1 MAFGNGRRDF
11 NWPGYVPFVNPN
23 GVRPEY
29 ASLAAK
35 SGRVV
40 RSDLSN
46 TELRTIQPMT
56 IFIIVAAVFG
66 LLFIAGMLLLCIRK
80 IHPGKA
86 GLSVGLGGL
95 RVAFDYMIRLP
106 LVQNFEEMDISV
118 KKLEIHRKGKDGL
131 VCKDNIRADISV
143 AFYIRVEATE
153 ESVRKVSQMLGVN
166 RVSDMAQ
173 LRELFEAKFS
183 EALKTAGKQMEF
195 HELFTERIKFRE
207 QIQATIGKDLDGFL
221 LQDVAIDYLEQTP
234 LDQHDPSNVLDSEG
248 IKKITEITQRE
259 RVIANEHSQRAQVQ
273 VEKEN
278 ADADIAKREQ
288 KRRNEE
294 DTAKQT
300 RAVSEVQANEQAE
313 ARKVIE
319 ARRMEVEGRRLE
331 TEESIRLRQED
342 MNRAVQER
350 EYTVK
355 KERQRLE
362 QEAVQEGEEARV
374 RRERVISLAEMDREV
389 KVAEAA
395 VEVERKRAT
404 VVAEQKAVTQ
414 QEEEK
419 RNIEARMTAERVRE
433 VTLIEAEMN
442 AKKDQTQRVVASE
455 AQKEAERNLAEAQK
469 IKAVI
474 EADAARD
481 AALRDAERM
490 QTIADAEAKA
500 ADKRRHAAQQEAEAI
515 AARQAAPGLA
525 EAKVTIAKAE
535 ARKTEAIAIKEVGLA
550 EAEVIKAKGLVVA
563 ENTETQAAA
572 EAEGTKDKE
581 LAAATGIEARGTA
594 EAKSIQQ
601 KAEAMKLLHEAGRDH
616 EEFKLRLQKERD
628 VELAAINIQR
638 DVAQANAAVVSEAL
652 KNAKIDIVGGE
663 NDFFEKVVRS
673 IGTGK
678 SVDRMVQNSAT
689 LTDIKETFF
698 NGDPEHFKTQLR
710 QWVSDFGIKT
720 EDLKNLTLAALL
732 GKLIASTDDAGVK
745 STIKSALALVKDKG
759 LGDVSAKKALEG

>member
-1 MAFGNGRRDF
+1 MQYLIYAAIAF
-11 NWPGYVPFVNPN
+11 
-23 GVRPEY
+23 
-29 ASLAAK
+29 
-35 SGRVV
+35 VV
-40 RSDLSN
+40 L
-46 TELRTIQPMT
+46 IPIAIM
-56 IFIIVAAVFG
+56 IV
-66 LLFIAGMLLLCIRK
+66 LCIRK

-86 GLSVGLGGL
+86 GISVGLGGL

-143 AFYIRVEATE
+143 AFYIRVEATV
-153 ESVRKVSQMLGVN
+153 ESVKKVSQMLGVE

-207 QIQATIGKDLDGFL
+207 EIQATIGKDLDGFF

-248 IKKITEITQRE
+248 IRKITEITQRE
-259 RVIANEHSQRAQVQ
+259 RVSANEFSQRAQVQ

-288 KRRNEE
+288 RRRNEE

-300 RAVSEVQANEQAE
+300 RAVNEVKANEEAE

-319 ARRMEVEGRRLE
+319 GRRQEVEGKRLE
-331 TEESIRLRQED
+331 ADESIQLRTQD

-350 EYTVK
+350 EFTVK

-374 RRERVISLAEMDREV
+374 RRERTVSLAEMDKEV
-389 KVAEAA
+389 KVNEAA
-395 VEVERKRAT
+395 VEVQRKRAT
-404 VVAEQKAVTQ
+404 VVAEEKAVTQ
-414 QEEEK
+414 QQQEK
-419 RNIEARMTAERVRE
+419 DNIEARMTAERVRE

-442 AKKDQTQRVVASE
+442 AKKDQTEKVVASE
-455 AQKEAERNLAEAQK
+455 AQKEVARNVAEADK
-469 IKAVI
+469 IRTITAA
-474 EADAARD
+474 EAGRD
-481 AALRDAERM
+481 AALRDAERI
-490 QTIADAEAKA
+490 QTTADAEAKV
-500 ADKRRHAAQQEAEAI
+500 ADKRRHAAEQEAEGT
-515 AARQAAPGLA
+515 AAREAAKGLA
-525 EAKVTIAKAE
+525 EAKVTIAKAN
-535 ARKTEAIAIKEVGLA
+535 AKKMDAAADKEVGLA
-550 EAEVIKAKGLVVA
+550 EAEVTKAKGTVQSQ
-563 ENTETQAAA
+563 NTQTLA
-572 EAEGTKDKE
+572 EAD
-581 LAAATGIEARGTA
+581 ATGIEARGTA
-594 EAKSIQQ
+594 EAKSIHL
-601 KAEAMKLLHEAGRDH
+601 KADAMKLLHAAGQQH
-616 EEFKLRLQKERD
+616 EEFKLRLAKDRD
-628 VELAAINIQR
+628 VELAGIHVQR
-638 DVAQANAAVVSEAL
+638 DVAQANAQVVSEAL
-652 KNAKIDIVGGE
+652 KTAKIDIVGGE
-663 NDFFEKVVRS
+663 NDFFEKIVRS

-710 QWVSDFGIKT
+710 QWVADFGIKS
-720 EDLKNLTLAALL
+720 EDLKNLTLSALL
-732 GKLIASTDDAGVK
+732 AKLVASTDDAGVK
-745 STIKSALALVKDKG
+745 ATIKSALALVKETG
-759 LGDVSAKKALEG
+759 LGEVAASSAIAKS

>member
-1 MAFGNGRRDF
+1 MLTILI
-11 NWPGYVPFVNPN
+11 
-23 GVRPEY
+23 
-29 ASLAAK
+29 SLAFLAVL
-35 SGRVV
+35 G
-40 RSDLSN
+40 L
-46 TELRTIQPMT
+46 
-56 IFIIVAAVFG
+56 VAVA
-66 LLFIAGMLLLCIRK
+66 LTIRK
-80 IHPGKA
+80 IPPGKA
-86 GLSVGLGGL
+86 GLIVGLGGM
-95 RVAFDYMIRLP
+95 RVSFDWMIRVP
-106 LVQNFEEMDISV
+106 LLQTLELVDISV

-143 AFYIRVEATE
+143 AFYIRVDATA
-153 ESVRKVSQMLGVN
+153 ESVRKVAQMLGSE

-207 QIQATIGKDLDGFL
+207 QIQATIGKDLDGFQ

-259 RVIANEHSQRAQVQ
+259 RVIANEFSQRAQVQ

-294 DTAKQT
+294 DTARQT
-300 RAVSEVQANEQAE
+300 RAINEVKATEEAE

-319 ARRMEVEGRRLE
+319 ARRQEVESKRLE

-350 EYTVK
+350 EFTVR
-355 KERQRLE
+355 KEKQRLE

-374 RRERVISLAEMDREV
+374 RRERTVSLADMDRQV

-395 VEVERKRAT
+395 VEVERRRAT

-442 AKKDQTQRVVASE
+442 AKKDQTEKVVASE
-455 AQKEAERNLAEAQK
+455 AQKESERNLAEAEK
-469 IKAVI
+469 IRTITSA
-474 EADAARD
+474 EAARE

-490 QTIADAEAKA
+490 QTMADAEARASDRK
-500 ADKRRHAAQQEAEAI
+500 RHAAVQDAEAT
-515 AARQAAPGLA
+515 AAREAAKGLA
-525 EAKVTIAKAE
+525 EAKVVVARAE
-535 ARKTEAIAIKEVGLA
+535 ARKSEAVAIREVGLA
-550 EAEVIKAKGLVVA
+550 EAEVSKAKGTVQA
-563 ENTETQAAA
+563 ENTQTQAAA
-572 EAEGTKDKE
+572 EAEGSRVKE
-581 LAAATGIEARGTA
+581 LAAATGIEARGSA
-594 EAKSIQQ
+594 EAKAIQQ
-601 KAEAMKLLHEAGRDH
+601 KAEAMKLLHEAGREH
-616 EEFKLRLQKERD
+616 EEFKLRLQKDRD
-628 VELAAINIQR
+628 VELAAIHVQR
-638 DVAQANAAVVSEAL
+638 DVAQANAGVVSEAL
-652 KNAKIDIVGGE
+652 RHAKIDIVGGE

-698 NGDPEHFKTQLR
+698 SGDPERFKSQLR
-710 QWVSDFGIKT
+710 KWVSDFGIGT
-720 EDLKNLTLAALL
+720 ADLKNLTLSALL
-732 GKLIASTDDAGVK
+732 VRLAASAGEPTLK
-745 STIKSALALVKDKG
+745 QTIGEALAAVQAKG
-759 LGDVSAKKALEG
+759 LGEVPARKALEG

>member
-1 MAFGNGRRDF
+1 MLTILI
-11 NWPGYVPFVNPN
+11 
-23 GVRPEY
+23 
-29 ASLAAK
+29 SLAFLAVL
-35 SGRVV
+35 G
-40 RSDLSN
+40 L
-46 TELRTIQPMT
+46 
-56 IFIIVAAVFG
+56 VAVA
-66 LLFIAGMLLLCIRK
+66 LTIRK
-80 IHPGKA
+80 IPPGKA
-86 GLSVGLGGL
+86 GLIVGLGGM
-95 RVAFDYMIRLP
+95 RVSFDWMIRVP
-106 LVQNFEEMDISV
+106 LLQTLELVDISV

-143 AFYIRVEATE
+143 AFYIRVDATA
-153 ESVRKVSQMLGVN
+153 ESVRKVAQMLGSE

-207 QIQATIGKDLDGFL
+207 QIQATIGKDLDGFQ

-259 RVIANEHSQRAQVQ
+259 RVIANEFSQRAQVQ

-294 DTAKQT
+294 DTARQT
-300 RAVSEVQANEQAE
+300 RAINEVKATEEAE

-319 ARRMEVEGRRLE
+319 ARRQEVESKRLE

-350 EYTVK
+350 EFTVR
-355 KERQRLE
+355 KEKQRLE

-374 RRERVISLAEMDREV
+374 RRERTVSLADMDRQV

-395 VEVERKRAT
+395 VEVERRRAT

-442 AKKDQTQRVVASE
+442 AKKDQTEKVVASE
-455 AQKEAERNLAEAQK
+455 AQKESERNLAEAEK
-469 IKAVI
+469 IRTITSA
-474 EADAARD
+474 EAARE

-490 QTIADAEAKA
+490 QTMADAEARASDRK
-500 ADKRRHAAQQEAEAI
+500 RHAAVQDAEAT
-515 AARQAAPGLA
+515 AAREAAKGLA
-525 EAKVTIAKAE
+525 EAKVVVARAE
-535 ARKTEAIAIKEVGLA
+535 ARKSEAVAIREVGLA
-550 EAEVIKAKGLVVA
+550 EAEVSKAKGTVQA
-563 ENTETQAAA
+563 ENTQTQAAA
-572 EAEGTKDKE
+572 EAEGSRVKE
-581 LAAATGIEARGTA
+581 LAAATGIEARGSA
-594 EAKSIQQ
+594 EAKAIQQ
-601 KAEAMKLLHEAGRDH
+601 KAEAMKLLHEAGREH
-616 EEFKLRLQKERD
+616 EEFKLRLQKDRD
-628 VELAAINIQR
+628 VELAAIHVQR
-638 DVAQANAAVVSEAL
+638 DVAQANAGVVSEAL
-652 KNAKIDIVGGE
+652 RHAKIDIVGGE

-698 NGDPEHFKTQLR
+698 NGDPERFKSQLR
-710 QWVSDFGIKT
+710 KWVSDFGIGT
-720 EDLKNLTLAALL
+720 ADLKNLTLSALL
-732 GKLIASTDDAGVK
+732 VRLAASAGEPALK
-745 STIKSALALVKDKG
+745 QTIGEALAAVQAKG
-759 LGDVSAKKALEG
+759 LGEVPARKALEG